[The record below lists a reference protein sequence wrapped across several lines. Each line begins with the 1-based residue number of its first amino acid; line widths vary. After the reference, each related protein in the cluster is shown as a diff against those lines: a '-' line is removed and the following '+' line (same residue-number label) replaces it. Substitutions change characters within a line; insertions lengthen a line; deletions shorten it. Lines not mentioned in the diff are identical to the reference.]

1 MVLLAHGFVSIGVT
15 AARFKTTKDEEMNVT
30 DLSRVQRRAMPQEE
44 VTGALL
50 VIGDEIL
57 SGRTKDKNIGFVA
70 DHCNQIG
77 IRLKEVRIV
86 ADDEAAIIIAVNE
99 LRRAYTYVFTTGGI
113 GPTHDDITADSV
125 ARAFGVPIDI
135 DPRAVALLRE
145 RYAEADLTP
154 VRLRMARIPEG
165 AELIENSVSKAPGF
179 KIGNVIVMA
188 GVPAIME
195 AMLLAVTPRL
205 KTGPKVLA
213 DSVRVNAPE
222 GQVAALLADCQR
234 TFPDVAMGS
243 YPFFE
248 DARPGTNLVLRSTEE
263 GRLRLAKADL
273 IKRLGPNLAVSE

>member
-15 AARFKTTKDEEMNVT
+15 DARFKTTKDEEMNVT

-188 GVPAIME
+188 GVPTIME
-195 AMLLAVTPRL
+195 AMLLALTPRL
-205 KTGPKVLA
+205 KTGPRVVA
-213 DSVRVNAPE
+213 DSIRVNAPE

-248 DARPGTNLVLRSTEE
+248 DERPGTNLVLRSTEE

>member
-1 MVLLAHGFVSIGVT
+1 MRG
-15 AARFKTTKDEEMNVT
+15 ARFRTAKDKEMNVT
-30 DLSRVQRRAMPQEE
+30 FLSRVQRRAMPQEE
-44 VTGALL
+44 VTAALL

-77 IRLKEVRIV
+77 IRLKEIRVV
-86 ADDEAAIIIAVNE
+86 ADDEAAIIGAINE

-113 GPTHDDITADSV
+113 GPTHDDVTANSIS
-125 ARAFGVPIDI
+125 RALGVSIDV
-135 DPRAVALLRE
+135 DPRAVELLRE

-154 VRLRMARIPEG
+154 VRLRMARIPAG

-179 KIGNVIVMA
+179 QIDNVIVMA

-205 KTGPKVLA
+205 KTGPKLLS

-222 GQVAALLADCQR
+222 GQIAAQLDACQR

-248 DARPGTNLVLRSTEE
+248 SDHHGTNLVLRSTEV

-273 IKRLGPNLAVSE
+273 IRRLGPNLTGSE

>member
-1 MVLLAHGFVSIGVT
+1 
-15 AARFKTTKDEEMNVT
+15 
-30 DLSRVQRRAMPQEE
+30 MPQEE
-44 VTGALL
+44 VTAGLL

-77 IRLKEVRIV
+77 ICLKEIRVV
-86 ADDEAAIIIAVNE
+86 ADDEAAIIAAVNE

-113 GPTHDDITADSV
+113 GPTHDDITADSIS
-125 ARAFGVPIDI
+125 RALGVSIDV
-135 DPRAVALLRE
+135 DPRAVELLRE

-195 AMLLAVTPRL
+195 AMLLEVTPRL
-205 KTGPKVLA
+205 KTGPRLLS
-213 DSVRVNAPE
+213 DSIRVNAPE
-222 GQVAALLADCQR
+222 GQIAAELAACQR
-234 TFPDVAMGS
+234 AFPDVAMGS

-248 DARPGTNLVLRSTEE
+248 NSRHGTNLVLRSTEM
-263 GRLRLAKADL
+263 GRLRLAKSDL
-273 IKRLGPNLAVSE
+273 IRRLGPDLIVSE

>member
-1 MVLLAHGFVSIGVT
+1 
-15 AARFKTTKDEEMNVT
+15 MNVT
-30 DLSRVQRRAMPQEE
+30 VLSCVQRFAMPQEE
-44 VTGALL
+44 VTAALL

-86 ADDEAAIIIAVNE
+86 ADDEAAIVRAVNE

-125 ARAFGVPIDI
+125 ARAFEVSIDV

-205 KTGPKVLA
+205 KTGPKLLS
-213 DSVRVNAPE
+213 DSIRVNAPE

-248 DARPGTNLVLRSTEE
+248 DERPGTNLVLRSTEE
-263 GRLRLAKADL
+263 ERLRLAKADL
-273 IKRLGPNLAVSE
+273 TRRLGPGLIASE